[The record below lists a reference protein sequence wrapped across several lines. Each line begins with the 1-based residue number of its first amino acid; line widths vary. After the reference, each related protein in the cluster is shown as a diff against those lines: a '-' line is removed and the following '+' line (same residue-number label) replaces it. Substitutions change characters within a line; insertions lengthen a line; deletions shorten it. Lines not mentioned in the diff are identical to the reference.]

1 MPCNTGLMI
10 ETSRRPSLP
19 HVALS
24 LRVRVDVTPMVD
36 LGVGFRVML
45 HERPIRTSRLAFHFR
60 NTRALRLVI
69 RSRSIPRRSYWLVIC
84 RRVSRKRRFL
94 RSSVFV
100 VGSPISIRYSGVA
113 GDVAIA
119 RVVVV
124 MLVFGSQGAGT
135 NDTEFGV
142 LHAFVLGF
150 GVLALPEA
158 LLAVAGGVVVG
169 GAGTVAFFALVGA
182 GEEDFQSS
190 ADEEEEA
197 GGRVSLCLIPGLM
210 GMCLRGNDGDDKGH
224 SL

>member
-1 MPCNTGLMI
+1 MNI
-10 ETSRRPSLP
+10 
-19 HVALS
+19 
-24 LRVRVDVTPMVD
+24 TPVVD
-36 LGVGFRVML
+36 LGVGLRIML
-45 HERPIRTSRLAFHFR
+45 HERPISTPRLAFHFR

-69 RSRSIPRRSYWLVIC
+69 RSRSIPRRSYWLIIC

-100 VGSPISIRYSGVA
+100 ISSPIPIRYSSVA

-124 MLVFGSQGAGT
+124 VLVFSNQGSGT
-135 NDTEFGV
+135 NDTELGV

-182 GEEDFQSS
+182 GEEDFEGG

-197 GGRVSLCLIPGLM
+197 AGWVSCCSGS
-210 GMCLRGNDGDDKGH
+210 RSKGDV
-224 SL
+224 LTRR